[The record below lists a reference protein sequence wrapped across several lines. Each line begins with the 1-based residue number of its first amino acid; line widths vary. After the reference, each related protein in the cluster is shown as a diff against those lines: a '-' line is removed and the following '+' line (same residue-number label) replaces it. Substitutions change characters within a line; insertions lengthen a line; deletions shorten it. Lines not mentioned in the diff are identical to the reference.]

1 MVWKKRYNVL
11 SIIFI
16 AYLLCYMDRMVMST
30 AIPFIAKEF
39 ALSPLEMGAVMS
51 AFFFSYAL
59 SQIPGGILADK
70 FGARMVVAGGLVWW
84 SIFTAITGMA
94 SSLKTMIVFRVLFGI
109 GEGIFPPG
117 AFKTIASWFPHR
129 EVGRAS
135 AIMLTTNCLGP
146 ALAPIFVAY
155 LVVEWG
161 WRMVFYSLLI
171 PGLLVAA
178 LVWWHC
184 KSPRATQGLS
194 AEELSEIEGDR
205 VEKALPE
212 KKIGFGQLVRMPLV
226 WKCFFTL
233 FFFNIALWG
242 LMSWLPTYLM
252 QARGFSIMKMGI
264 ASSLP
269 YVSGTIGILIS
280 GYLSDR
286 WFKDKRHW
294 LVVFGASIGAV
305 FIYLNAMAVSA
316 ETAVFY
322 QIIGFFFLWIAMA
335 SIFTIPIATLPSDVA
350 GSAMGLVNTAG
361 QAAGFLSPLAVGYI
375 LTVTGN
381 DYYYA
386 FMMFVVCLGLSS
398 IAALTIGSTRNNA
411 VAMGGDAAIETRKR
425 S

>member
-1 MVWKKRYNVL
+1 MNWKIRYNVL

-39 ALSPLEMGAVMS
+39 SLSPLEMGAVMS

-59 SQIPGGILADK
+59 SQIPGGLLADK
-70 FGARMVVAGGLVWW
+70 FGARAVVAGGLLWW
-84 SIFTAITGMA
+84 SAFTAVTGLA
-94 SSLKTMIVFRVLFGI
+94 NSLKTMIIYRVLFGI

-117 AFKTIASWFPHR
+117 AFKTVASWFPHR
-129 EVGRAS
+129 EVGRAN

-155 LVVEWG
+155 LVTEWG
-161 WRMVFYSLLI
+161 WRMVFYSLFI
-171 PGLLVAA
+171 PGLIVAA
-178 LVWWHC
+178 LVWWYC
-184 KSPRATQGLS
+184 KHPSNSGHIS
-194 AEELSEIEGDR
+194 KEELQEIEGDR
-205 VEKALPE
+205 ISSAEKSGSA
-212 KKIGFGQLVRMPLV
+212 IGFRQLIRIPLV

-242 LMSWLPTYLM
+242 LMTWLPTYLM
-252 QARGFSIMKMGI
+252 QARGFTTMKMGI
-264 ASSLP
+264 AASLP
-269 YVSGTIGILIS
+269 FLSGTLGILLS

-286 WFKDKRHW
+286 WFKNSRHL

-316 ETAVFY
+316 ETAVMH

-335 SIFTIPIATLPSDVA
+335 SIFTIPIASLPSEVA

-361 QAAGFLSPLAVGYI
+361 QAAGFLSPLIVGYI
-375 LTVTGN
+375 LTVTHN

-386 FMMFVVCLGLSS
+386 FMLFVLCLAASS
-398 IAALTIGSTRNNA
+398 ISALTIGGSKKSTESNFKA
-411 VAMGGDAAIETRKR
+411 
-425 S
+425 